1 MANSYDVLI
10 RGARVVDG
18 TGNPWYRGDVAI
30 SGEKIAAILPPG
42 RIAPE
47 SAGEVVD
54 ADGLVVSPG
63 FIDIQ
68 SHSLTPFLTDG
79 RSLSKVTQGVTTEIM
94 GELWSPAPFGGR
106 RVSPFG
112 SIFASEQDTKIDKP
126 WVRFH
131 EWLDFL
137 AGRGVSVN
145 FGSFVGGATIREYAK
160 GWDQGE
166 PTGEE
171 LDIMRRVMRE
181 AMEDGAFG
189 IATALIYPPNA
200 YSPNSELIEVAKV
213 VGEMGGVYI
222 THIRSEGDR
231 FLESLEDAITLGREA
246 KVPVEIYHLKATG
259 GRNWHKM
266 PIAIERIDQA
276 RAEGIDITADMYPY
290 VASGTGLTV
299 LLPDWA
305 AEGDR
310 LFHNLRD
317 PEVRARI
324 HDELVNPDPSQP
336 PSDSAY
342 NPSRDHVMPVG
353 LKRPENRQYIGMRLS
368 DIAAQRGQDW
378 ADAAMDLLASE
389 NQRIGTIF
397 FSMSEENLKLQLK
410 QPWIKVST
418 DAGGIDPEGQEN
430 PTHPRAYGTYTR
442 VLAKYVREEKVLT
455 LEDAVRKMSGAVAQR
470 LSLTDRGLLL
480 PGQFADIILFNPE
493 TVRDHATFSDPHQLS
508 TGIRDVW
515 VNGGRVL
522 RDGVHTNAM
531 PGKPVYGAGRK
542 DR

>member
-1 MANSYDVLI
+1 M
-10 RGARVVDG
+10 
-18 TGNPWYRGDVAI
+18 
-30 SGEKIAAILPPG
+30 
-42 RIAPE
+42 
-47 SAGEVVD
+47 
-54 ADGLVVSPG
+54 
-63 FIDIQ
+63 
-68 SHSLTPFLTDG
+68 TDG

-94 GELWSPAPFGGR
+94 GELWSPVPFGGR

-112 SIFASEQDTKIDKP
+112 SDFSSEETKKLVKP

-137 AGRGVSVN
+137 AERGVSVN

-160 GWDQGE
+160 GWDQGD
-166 PTGEE
+166 PTPEE
-171 LDIMRRVMRE
+171 LEIMRRVMRE

-200 YSPNSELIEVAKV
+200 YSPDSELIEVARV

-222 THIRSEGDR
+222 THVRSEGDR

-259 GRNWHKM
+259 ARNWHKM
-266 PIAIERIDQA
+266 PLAIEMIDQA
-276 RAEGIDITADMYPY
+276 RAEGIDVTADMYPY

-299 LLPDWA
+299 LLPDWVS
-305 AEGDR
+305 EGGR
-310 LFHNLRD
+310 LFENLRD
-317 PEVRARI
+317 PATRARI
-324 HDELVNPDPSQP
+324 HEEMINPDPLLP
-336 PSDSAY
+336 AGDSSY

-353 LKRPENRQYIGMRLS
+353 LKQPENRQYIGQRLP

-378 ADAAMDLLASE
+378 ADAAIDLLVSE
-389 NQRIGTIF
+389 NQRIGTIY
-397 FSMSEENLKLQLK
+397 FSMNEENLRLQLQ
-410 QPWIKVST
+410 QPWIKIST

-442 VLAKYVREEKVLT
+442 VLGKYVREEKVLT

-480 PGQFADIILFNPE
+480 PGQFADVIVFDAE
-493 TVRDHATFSDPHQLS
+493 TVTDHATFSDPHHLS
-508 TGIRDVW
+508 AGIRDVW
-515 VNGGRVL
+515 VNGGRVVQ
-522 RDGVHTNAM
+522 GGKHTGAM
-531 PGKPVYGAGRK
+531 PGRPVYGAGRK
-542 DR
+542 TH